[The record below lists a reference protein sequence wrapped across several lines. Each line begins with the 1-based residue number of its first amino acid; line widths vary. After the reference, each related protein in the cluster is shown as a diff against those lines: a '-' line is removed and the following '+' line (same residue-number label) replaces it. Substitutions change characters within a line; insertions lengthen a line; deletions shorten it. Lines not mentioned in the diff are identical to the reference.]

1 MSGPPPASARHRVTL
16 IEGDGSGPELV
27 REAVRAIEAT
37 GVAIDW
43 DRQTAGE
50 EAMAASGS
58 PLPEAVLASLRA
70 NGVGLK
76 GPITTPVGGG
86 YRSVNVT
93 LRQELD
99 LFACLR
105 PIRSYPGVASARPGI
120 DLVVVREN
128 LEDLYTGRE
137 FPAGSEAAGRVRELA
152 EASGQGGIPEDAA
165 IALKTISRRE
175 SERIARFAFGYARQ
189 HGRKRVTIVHKANI
203 LKVTDGLF
211 LETARQA
218 ARDFPEIAVDD
229 VIIDNL
235 CMQLVQRP
243 EAYDTL
249 LLPNLYGDIVS
260 DLVAGLAGGL
270 GIAPGANLGESIALF
285 EPTHGTA
292 PSFRGSGRLNPTATI
307 LSGVLL
313 LRHLGE
319 RDAAERLERAVAR
332 VLEAGAHVTFDLLSP
347 DRQAGAA
354 TTRRMADAIV
364 GAVAAAQAQPWA

>member
-1 MSGPPPASARHRVTL
+1 MSAAARAPHRVTL

-27 REAVRAIEAT
+27 RQAVRAIEAT
-37 GVAIDW
+37 GVAISW

-50 EAMAASGS
+50 EAIAAGEP
-58 PLPEAVLASLRA
+58 PLPAAVLDSIRA

-86 YRSVNVT
+86 FRSVNVS
-93 LRQELD
+93 LRQELE
-99 LFACLR
+99 LFACVR
-105 PIRSYPGVASARPGI
+105 PIRSYPGVATARPGI

-137 FPAGSEAAGRVRELA
+137 FAVGSQAVAAVRRLA
-152 EASGQGGIPEDAA
+152 ESEGQGGIPEDAA
-165 IALKTISRRE
+165 VALKTISRGE
-175 SERIARFAFGYARQ
+175 SDRIARFACAYARS
-189 HGRKRVTIVHKANI
+189 HGRKRVSIVHKANI
-203 LKVTDGLF
+203 LKATDGLF
-211 LETARQA
+211 LATARAA
-218 ARDFPEIAVDD
+218 ARDFPDLAVDD

-243 EAYDTL
+243 EQYDTL

-270 GIAPGANLGESIALF
+270 GVAPGANLGERVALF

-307 LSGVLL
+307 LSGVMM
-313 LRHLGE
+313 LRHLKE
-319 RDAAERLERAVAR
+319 TEAAERLEAAVAQ
-332 VLEAGAHVTFDLLSP
+332 VLAAGEHVTFDLLP
-347 DRQAGAA
+347 PERHEVAAGTA
-354 TTRRMADAIV
+354 RMTDAIV
-364 GAVAAAQAQPWA
+364 EALAGR